1 MAYLDPKGEGDKSMP
16 GNRRLGPS
24 AWDSVSGDPRGM
36 AKA

>member
-1 MAYLDPKGEGDKSMP
+1 MAYLEPKGEGDKSMP
-16 GNRRLGPS
+16 GNRRLGPG